1 MSDEAKSKTTSNIYS
16 AEVKLISMGVVVLI
30 VFLAFMNISG
40 TLGWFSSNDTVTAGS
55 MQVSIRD
62 IKDFSVQLTS
72 YSISAISGDN
82 YTISD
87 NESYVLPTLDPSGIV
102 YNQYE
107 RALAV
112 MITITAKTD
121 TSASLSMKTIH
132 NQVSFAQENFISNCV
147 KVSSATVIGNV
158 ATRSTNTQS
167 FVSIANGVAS
177 KDSSLTLLDEFQ
189 MSKGDEVTLCFIL
202 EYNEKAIA
210 ALFEGARGEG
220 NDFDQISFTNDIAFV
235 VERAD

>member
-1 MSDEAKSKTTSNIYS
+1 MSDEAKSKTKSNIYS

-102 YNQYE
+102 YSQYE

-112 MITITAKTD
+112 IITITAKTD

-132 NQVSFAQENFISNCV
+132 NQVSFAQKNFISNCV
-147 KVSSATVIGNV
+147 KVSSATVNGNV
-158 ATRSTNTQS
+158 ATRSANTQS
-167 FVSIANGVAS
+167 FVSTTDGVS
-177 KDSSLTLLDEFQ
+177 KVSTLSLVDGLPMEAGEELTLC
-189 MSKGDEVTLCFIL
+189 VII

-210 ALFEGARGEG
+210 ALFEGARGQG
-220 NDFDQISFTNDIAFV
+220 NDFDQMSFTNDIAFV